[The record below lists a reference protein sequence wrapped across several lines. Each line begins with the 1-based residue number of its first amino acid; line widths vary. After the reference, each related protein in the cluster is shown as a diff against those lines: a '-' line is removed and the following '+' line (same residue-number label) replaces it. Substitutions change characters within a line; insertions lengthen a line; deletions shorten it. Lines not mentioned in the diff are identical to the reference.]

1 MNPSRARRVIWWGV
15 AASVLLH
22 LSLLSGAW
30 IWPQVKI
37 AAEEPAPITARMV
50 NVSPPSGKEAALP
63 PKRPVRVTQ
72 ASTPPKSTTRPQKP
86 EHEQGP
92 APEPEPVPE
101 QANAVVPP
109 VSDEPVSLPVE
120 DVTAAEPA
128 PPDATPP
135 PVPQSPALNPL
146 PRRLT
151 LEFRARYGVASGQQT
166 LLWVSDGERYTI
178 TSILSPQGMASLF
191 YSGQLVQTSRGRVV
205 ATGLQPEEFW
215 DQRGDKRSQSRFDY
229 TTHTVLNE
237 SSKGARTYPLPAGL
251 QDAQSLLF
259 QLALT
264 APPPAESDNPVFN
277 GKKVRSYRYRVVGE
291 ENLQTPLGA
300 LRTLHMARLT
310 DADTERFEIWLAID
324 RYYLPV
330 KLSSEIS
337 GLDAELLVQRI
348 SED

>member
-1 MNPSRARRVIWWGV
+1 MNPHRARRVIWWGV

-22 LSLLSGAW
+22 LGLLSGAW
-30 IWPQVKI
+30 ILPPTLI
-37 AAEEPAPITARMV
+37 FPDEPPPITARIV
-50 NVSPPSGKEAALP
+50 NL
-63 PKRPVRVTQ
+63 
-72 ASTPPKSTTRPQKP
+72 
-86 EHEQGP
+86 
-92 APEPEPVPE
+92 
-101 QANAVVPP
+101 
-109 VSDEPVSLPVE
+109 
-120 DVTAAEPA
+120 
-128 PPDATPP
+128 PP
-135 PVPQSPALNPL
+135 PVQLAAQPAPKPPPVIKPASPPPRYIEPAAPPLPEPPQAQPEPADLAAPSALNEPTDLAPALAPVDTAPSTIAMDEAPIAPSGPALNPL

-166 LLWVSDGERYTI
+166 LLWVNEGERYTI
-178 TSILSPQGMASLF
+178 TSIISPQGMASLF
-191 YSGQLVQTSRGRVV
+191 FSGQLVQTSRGRIV

-229 TTHTVLNE
+229 ATQTVLNE
-237 SSKGARTYPLPAGL
+237 SSKGARTFPLPLGL

-291 ENLQTPLGA
+291 ENLQTPLGL

-310 DADTERFEIWLAID
+310 DTNTERFEIWLAID
-324 RYYLPV
+324 RHYLPV

-337 GLDAELLVQRI
+337 GYDAELLVQSI
-348 SED
+348 SSEN